1 MSQSYSNL
9 FQGVSGGN
17 SNWFSDWSSLR
28 NGSYRRLMKS
38 YYGNIGGSGSS
49 VSGTTTSTSNVLD
62 RILEERKNPQV
73 SEEVQ
78 KANSSLTAGIA
89 PLKNSVQALQNE
101 NTYTD
106 SDDGKTT
113 AQDKVV
119 SAMKNFVSQ
128 YNDVVN
134 AAKKST
140 LTGKTSHVGAMMR
153 LSNENAEK
161 LAEVG
166 ITINRNGTLMLNE
179 GKLKSTDI
187 SKVQEMFSSEDIMS
201 YGSSVLSRLTFASAA
216 AGAAEKT
223 ETDNTEN
230 ETAAASGAAGLKQDS
245 ETLASDALYEM
256 IKGEDGTDQY
266 DIDKIFATAK
276 SFVNNYNKMFD
287 AAKTSTNSGVVAN
300 LARIREKTAQN
311 KEVLAQFGISVDK
324 NGKLEINEDTF
335 KKSDMSQLRKFFKD
349 YGSSIATNASLVDY
363 YMTTQANSS
372 NNYTSEGTYS
382 LQGVNRFEDMI

>member
-311 KEVLAQFGISVDK
+311 KEALAQFGISVDK